1 MCEGKQL
8 SEMYLKVLSLTF
20 PYRKDVQE
28 TGGEGG
34 NVAEATKEKGREELG
49 PGWVLREGRLH
60 FTSGS
65 QNTDLMKDIGKDV
78 LLWKYKSL
86 ISTKDCINK

>member
-8 SEMYLKVLSLTF
+8 SEMYLKVLTLTF

-34 NVAEATKEKGREELG
+34 NVAEATKEKGREELD
-49 PGWVLREGRLH
+49 PGWVSREGRLH

-86 ISTKDCINK
+86 ISTKNCINK

>member
-28 TGGEGG
+28 TGREGG
-34 NVAEATKEKGREELG
+34 SVAEATKEKGREELG

-60 FTSGS
+60 FTSGF
-65 QNTDLMKDIGKDV
+65 QNMDLMKDIGKDV
-78 LLWKYKSL
+78 LLWKYRSL
-86 ISTKDCINK
+86 ISTKNCINK

>member
-1 MCEGKQL
+1 M
-8 SEMYLKVLSLTF
+8 SEMYLKVLTLTF

-34 NVAEATKEKGREELG
+34 NVAEATKEKGREELD
-49 PGWVLREGRLH
+49 PGWVSREGRLH

-86 ISTKDCINK
+86 ISTKNCINK